1 MITIKLYRMWINQPS
16 TLQRHHKYHAM
27 NVLAQE
33 IDEDYYR
40 IWFTKGDVISMEI
53 EGLALSEGWN
63 TQNEH

>member
-1 MITIKLYRMWINQPS
+1 
-16 TLQRHHKYHAM
+16 M

-40 IWFTKGDVISMEI
+40 IWFTKGNVISMEI

-63 TQNEH
+63 TQNVRTNK